1 MNSQLK
7 GKRLLGIN
15 GVGRIGKLLLWN
27 QIHLRHFDGIVI
39 NFGRE
44 VGKSLDDLIQ
54 VLKWIPPM
62 AAFTNSFLG

>member
-39 NFGRE
+39 NFAE
-44 VGKSLDDLIQ
+44 K
-54 VLKWIPPM
+54 
-62 AAFTNSFLG
+62 